1 VRGALI
7 ASLLLLAVGLARGAK
22 GHAAARIGIL
32 LLLGLA
38 IQTVASAP
46 EVELGVAA
54 LWQAPLVA
62 VSVGNGVL
70 FWIFSKALFDDD
82 FTVGR
87 GDFVAWLAVAFA
99 SGLNCVLAPY
109 ALATLHRVLE
119 LIQRA
124 TPLACAV
131 LVIVAASAHW
141 ASDLVEKRRSLRVL
155 ITAGG
160 VIYSLV
166 QLGFR
171 LSTAQGRLSPELAL
185 ADSTL
190 LLVVVAGVAVR
201 ALVVENPE
209 LLGTSTKSA
218 HASADAQG
226 SLREG
231 TSEVMPS
238 SNDDGPSATP
248 IEDATLLEDRLLA
261 ARLVARIR
269 SERLYAKPD
278 VDVANLAQT
287 LAMPPYRLRRTIN
300 RGLGFRNF
308 NAFINSFRLAEV
320 KEALIDRRRLH
331 LPILTLAL
339 EAGFQSI
346 GPFNRSFKASTGL
359 TPSEFRE
366 KYRAENEKEL
376 AEFVN

>member
-1 VRGALI
+1 
-7 ASLLLLAVGLARGAK
+7 
-22 GHAAARIGIL
+22 
-32 LLLGLA
+32 
-38 IQTVASAP
+38 
-46 EVELGVAA
+46 
-54 LWQAPLVA
+54 
-62 VSVGNGVL
+62 
-70 FWIFSKALFDDD
+70 
-82 FTVGR
+82 
-87 GDFVAWLAVAFA
+87 
-99 SGLNCVLAPY
+99 
-109 ALATLHRVLE
+109 
-119 LIQRA
+119 
-124 TPLACAV
+124 
-131 LVIVAASAHW
+131 
-141 ASDLVEKRRSLRVL
+141 
-155 ITAGG
+155 
-160 VIYSLV
+160 
-166 QLGFR
+166 
-171 LSTAQGRLSPELAL
+171 
-185 ADSTL
+185 
-190 LLVVVAGVAVR
+190 
-201 ALVVENPE
+201 
-209 LLGTSTKSA
+209 
-218 HASADAQG
+218 
-226 SLREG
+226 
-231 TSEVMPS
+231 MPS